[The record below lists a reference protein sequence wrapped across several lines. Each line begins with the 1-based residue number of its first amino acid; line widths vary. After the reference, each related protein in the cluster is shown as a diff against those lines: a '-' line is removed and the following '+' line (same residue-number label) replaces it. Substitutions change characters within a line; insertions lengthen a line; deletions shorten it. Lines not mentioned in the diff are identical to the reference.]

1 MQWKKYGKNA
11 QHYKIT
17 KNDKKVL
24 DAQIKKMKYKD
35 SKGLCDVFIV
45 ELLLLYKD

>member
-1 MQWKKYGKNA
+1 MIIVIQKNILMQWKKYGKNA

-24 DAQIKKMKYKD
+24 DAQIEKMKYEDTKR
-35 SKGLCDVFIV
+35 FM
-45 ELLLLYKD
+45 